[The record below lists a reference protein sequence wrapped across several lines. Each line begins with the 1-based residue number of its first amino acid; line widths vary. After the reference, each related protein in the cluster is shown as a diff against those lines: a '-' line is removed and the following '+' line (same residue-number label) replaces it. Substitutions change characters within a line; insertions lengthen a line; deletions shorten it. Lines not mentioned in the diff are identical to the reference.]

1 MFPCKLE
8 SDIFSLRLLFLFG
21 RYFVNTK
28 ATTQLHPI
36 PLKQVAI
43 TKGFWEERQ
52 RVNRKTTIP
61 AIYKKMEETGRIKS
75 WTLDPNREPPSF
87 HPVVHM
93 FWDSDTGKWLESVA
107 YSLATHPDSD
117 LQKIAD
123 DLIDA
128 VEKAQFDDGY
138 LNTYFPV
145 LDPDSQW
152 KNLRDWHEMYN
163 AGHLI
168 EGAVAYFQATGQRK
182 ILDVLIR
189 FADHIDR
196 RFGPDEGKQR
206 GYPGHP
212 ELEMALI
219 KLYRETGE
227 QRYLDLATYFVD
239 ERGQEPHYFDQ
250 EASERG
256 EKREDFWAQTYRYCQ
271 AHDPIR
277 EHEGATGHSVRACYL
292 YAGIADVALETG
304 DTELLEVSRRIWD
317 DLTQHQMYVTGGLGP
332 TNTNEGFTF
341 AYDFPTETAY
351 AETCASIAL
360 AFWAHRMFHL
370 DPNSRYI
377 DVMELA
383 IYNGSLSGVS
393 YEGDEF
399 FYANPLAS
407 YPNVNPYDKFSGI
420 TTDQYYRREEWFY
433 CPCCPPNLSRLV
445 GSIGEYSYSQTSE
458 RLYVHLYHDNITNL
472 EINGQNI
479 QIEQETNY
487 PWDEDIAFTV
497 RTESPVSFE
506 IALRIP
512 NWCYSHQ
519 VSINGELQSITPQDG
534 YIVLSREWRDGDTVE
549 LTLSMPVER
558 VISHREVRQSAGQ
571 IALQRGPIVYCLEE
585 ADNGGRLA
593 NVIIPDSASLEASFD
608 TDLFNGVTV
617 ITGEAKRIE
626 PEKDSV
632 ALYRHR
638 SQEGFKE
645 SSFTF
650 TAIPYYLWAN
660 REPGEMRVWIRSS

>member
-1 MFPCKLE
+1 MRYIGNKIIN
-8 SDIFSLRLLFLFG
+8 IFVWRF
-21 RYFVNTK
+21 FVNTNIVNH
-28 ATTQLHPI
+28 QLHPI
-36 PLKQVAI
+36 PLQQVSI
-43 TKGFWEERQ
+43 QKGFWEERQ
-52 RVNRKTTIP
+52 TKNRGTTIP
-61 AIYKKMEETGRIKS
+61 AIYKKMEETGRIHA
-75 WTLDPNREPPSF
+75 WTLDPNREKPKF
-87 HPVVHM
+87 NPVVHM

-128 VEKAQFDDGY
+128 IEKAQFEDGY

-145 LDPDSQW
+145 VDPDSQW

-182 ILDVLIR
+182 MLDVLTR
-189 FADHIDR
+189 FADHIDA
-196 RFGPDEGKQR
+196 RFGPDDSKKR

-212 ELEMALI
+212 ELELALV

-227 QRYLDLATYFVD
+227 KRYLDLATYFIN
-239 ERGQEPHYFDQ
+239 ERGQEPSYFDI

-256 EKREDFWAQTYRYCQ
+256 ENREDFWAQTYRYCQ
-271 AHDPIR
+271 AHAPIR
-277 EHEGATGHSVRACYL
+277 EHTDATGHSVRACYL

-304 DTELLEVSRRIWD
+304 DAELLDVSRRIWD

-407 YPNVNPYDKFSGI
+407 YPNVNPYDKYSGI

-433 CPCCPPNLSRLV
+433 CPCCPPNLSRLIA
-445 GSIGEYSYSQTSE
+445 SIGEYSYSQAGN
-458 RLYVHLYHDNITNL
+458 RVYAHLYHDNTVSLN
-472 EINGQNI
+472 INGRAI
-479 QIEQETNY
+479 KLEQSTSY
-487 PWDEDIAFTV
+487 PWDETISFTVHTDQPIAF
-497 RTESPVSFE
+497 EL
-506 IALRIP
+506 ALRIP
-512 NWCYSHQ
+512 NWCYSHRL
-519 VSINGELQSITPQDG
+519 SINGEAQSATPQDG
-534 YIVLSREWRDGDTVE
+534 YIVLSREWAESDTVE
-549 LTLSMPVER
+549 LILAMPVECI
-558 VISHREVRQSAGQ
+558 ISHPKVRQSAGQ
-571 IALQRGPIVYCLEE
+571 IALQRGPIIYCLEE
-585 ADNGGRLA
+585 VDNGSELA
-593 NVIIPDSASLEASFD
+593 NVMIPDSANFD
-608 TDLFNGVTV
+608 AVFDSSLFNGVTV
-617 ITGEAKRIE
+617 ITGDAIRIE
-626 PEKDSV
+626 PHRTKPD
-632 ALYRHR
+632 LYQHR
-638 SQEGFKE
+638 SQETQIE
-645 SSFTF
+645 TPFTF
-650 TAIPYYLWAN
+650 RAIPYYLWAN